1 MFDREP
7 SRIVSRLG
15 RRDEQPVSDRLTILL
30 DARHDHLTA
39 FRFDVFPAGSRG
51 DAAIGSDEVEDYSW
65 DPVWHVQTRIDSLG
79 WTAELRIPLS
89 QLRYSRGVDAWGIQ
103 VERFIPRR
111 QELAVL
117 SFVPKTERGGVSRFA
132 HLAGVASLP
141 ASRRL
146 EVVPFASA
154 QARYEPTAA
163 GDPFRSGRD
172 YLGSGGADLKV
183 GLGSD
188 LTLDATINPDFG
200 QVEVDPAV
208 VNLTAFETVFEER
221 RPFLIEGNEL
231 LTGRGASFLG
241 RPTWFYSRRIGAAPR
256 GVATGDFVK
265 Q

>member
-1 MFDREP
+1 MPFDLAGSPRAPIAVVLLHSIASTLLAQTPTLAAHSAAPQLAAHAAERPPDLDGRLDDAVWSLAAPVQLSRQVDPDEGQPPTERTEIRILLAGDALYVGARMFDREP

-132 HLAGVASLP
+132 DRKSGV
-141 ASRRL
+141 
-146 EVVPFASA
+146 
-154 QARYEPTAA
+154 
-163 GDPFRSGRD
+163 
-172 YLGSGGADLKV
+172 
-183 GLGSD
+183 
-188 LTLDATINPDFG
+188 
-200 QVEVDPAV
+200 
-208 VNLTAFETVFEER
+208 
-221 RPFLIEGNEL
+221 
-231 LTGRGASFLG
+231 
-241 RPTWFYSRRIGAAPR
+241 
-256 GVATGDFVK
+256 
-265 Q
+265 